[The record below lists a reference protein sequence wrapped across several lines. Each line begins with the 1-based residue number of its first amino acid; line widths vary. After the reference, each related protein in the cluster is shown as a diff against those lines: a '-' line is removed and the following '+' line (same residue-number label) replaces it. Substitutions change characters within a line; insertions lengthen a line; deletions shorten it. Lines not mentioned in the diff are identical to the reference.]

1 MWGSPE
7 WPEDVPEDFRWKA
20 MENLEKQK
28 IRDIRTARS
37 YHDGLGRLRALH
49 AEGLQR
55 ILGSG
60 NLKIFERFR
69 RTGLRKLRERLQKGI
84 ADDQAAR
91 EFEEQ
96 RARLVRES
104 RDFLAARGADFP
116 GLEALRESLAARAE
130 ALFHRTV
137 GCGFTGTAAPR
148 RDGRVF
154 LPPFSLE
161 SLEYD
166 HYESDGTVPAPVLD
180 TPFRGGTGETGSM
193 TVVSAFGAGGWGLV
207 SATCRTGFLLVFRA
221 PRPGR
226 PVLSMELEAAGVRC
240 GGTFREEAG
249 GAGASTLQLGR
260 LYGQVYAGAGEAIR
274 TYCPHHL
281 ISSCNSGGDRDWR
294 FRALSPG
301 SVLKACFMLATPVPE
316 GSWAVITAGVE
327 THNGFVSDGCGVE
340 CTLEARFSAK
350 RMGVT
355 VVD

>member
-1 MWGSPE
+1 MFINAFLAGDSTKQWADFSKKTADVSPSI
-7 WPEDVPEDFRWKA
+7 PNRIASPDFRWKIS
-20 MENLEKQK
+20 LDTRKQPSYTP
-28 IRDIRTARS
+28 IR
-37 YHDGLGRLRALH
+37 
-49 AEGLQR
+49 
-55 ILGSG
+55 
-60 NLKIFERFR
+60 
-69 RTGLRKLRERLQKGI
+69 QKQCLI
-84 ADDQAAR
+84 N
-91 EFEEQ
+91 
-96 RARLVRES
+96 
-104 RDFLAARGADFP
+104 RGADFP

-154 LPPFSLE
+154 LPPFPLE
-161 SLEYD
+161 SLEYH
-166 HYESDGTVPAPVLD
+166 HYESEGGFPAPVPD
-180 TPFRGGTGETGSM
+180 TRFRGATGELGSM
-193 TVVSAFGAGGWGLV
+193 TLVSAFDGRLGAGERHLPH
-207 SATCRTGFLLVFRA
+207 RLLLVFRA

-249 GAGASTLQLGR
+249 GTGASTLQLGR

-327 THNGFVSDGCGVE
+327 TLTASYPTGAVS
-340 CTLEARFSAK
+340 SAPW
-350 RMGVT
+350 RP
-355 VVD
+355 DSPRSAWE